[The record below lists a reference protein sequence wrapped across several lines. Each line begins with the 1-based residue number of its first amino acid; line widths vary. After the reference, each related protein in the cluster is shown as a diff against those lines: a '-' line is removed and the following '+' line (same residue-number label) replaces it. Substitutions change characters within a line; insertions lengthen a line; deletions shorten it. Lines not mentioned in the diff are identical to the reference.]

1 MTSHQDPKH
10 TQVMGL
16 IWERRNH
23 LCLPMPPQASAPN
36 MRRETLG
43 CQGGHFI
50 LLLISVL
57 GRPLKSI
64 WDRGLVHSIIL
75 LRRKPQIIKL
85 PCWKSPRCMPCGRQ
99 TRLCQRRQYSQLSL
113 QCWYTLAFTRLGTRQ
128 TSPLEFKQTTYIFKC
143 SGQQGAFSVTGR
155 HEQNASGSG
164 RVTRTGQM
172 LRCARRMVFATITSI
187 LSLSLP

>member
-43 CQGGHFI
+43 FLSLQEWSGDTSFFCSSLFLAI
-50 LLLISVL
+50 LSSLFET
-57 GRPLKSI
+57 
-64 WDRGLVHSIIL
+64 RGLAHSIML

-99 TRLCQRRQYSQLSL
+99 TRLSQRRQYSLLSL

-128 TSPLEFKQTTYIFKC
+128 TSPLEFKTNNVY
-143 SGQQGAFSVTGR
+143 V
-155 HEQNASGSG
+155 
-164 RVTRTGQM
+164 
-172 LRCARRMVFATITSI
+172 
-187 LSLSLP
+187 